1 MTVHLIKLCVGADRI
16 DDLRTWQQTVLRRN
30 HGTALEGYAHHT
42 TRMFP
47 KRAEDLVGG
56 GSMYWV
62 IAGQIQVR
70 QRIIDLQEVQTN
82 DGRKCCIVLDPELI
96 NVRPTA
102 KGPFQGWR
110 YLKPDDAPA
119 DLAGGSGGE
128 DLPIR
133 AELAEL
139 GLL

>member
-1 MTVHLIKLCVGADRI
+1 MTINLIKLCVGADRV
-16 DDLRTWQQTVLRRN
+16 DDLVDWQQRLLRMAK
-30 HGTALEGYAHHT
+30 GTDLEGYAHHT

-47 KRAEDLVGG
+47 KRRDELLAG

-62 IAGQIQVR
+62 VAGQIQVR
-70 QRIIDLQEVQTN
+70 QRILDLREVQTN
-82 DGRKCCIVLDPELI
+82 DGRKCMIVLDPDLFRTRLI
-96 NVRPTA
+96 VR
-102 KGPFQGWR
+102 KPFQGWR
-110 YLKPDDAPA
+110 YLETNDAPA
-119 DLAGGSGGE
+119 DLEGGEGGE